1 MSLKR
6 KTLCAAMLSVLF
18 MAISF
23 TAWGHPGRTDSSG
36 GHYDRS
42 TGEYHYHHGYPAH
55 QHPGGVCPYDI
66 EDKVLPSFPASTE
79 FRSSIKTDPL
89 PSTKSYFS
97 ETKKA
102 EQPNPTET
110 STKDAKTDSNT
121 KSNDIASAYCTIFFL
136 GVIISSAICAR
147 IASASKKSACS
158 PLIKEITALKS
169 ANKQLDSDYKN
180 MLASRDKL
188 NLQCKDFIDQI
199 VKLNKDLE
207 NCKKDLE
214 DYEKVLAENKTLS
227 EENVDL
233 NNRLHHYVEQVDSL
247 LHIDDTSEIMTRRPT
262 IATVKPPNALSFDG
276 NDLPHYYQDATVESR
291 MTVYIAPNGTRYH
304 RTFGCSG
311 AYESIHLFTAA
322 SSRIPCSKCIPF
334 AAMNYKVPEWY
345 YRYLQLVTRQDRL
358 KERNSTKSEK

>member
-6 KTLCAAMLSVLF
+6 KTLCAAVLSVLF

-55 QHPGGVCPYDI
+55 QHPGGVCPYDFD
-66 EDKVLPSFPASTE
+66 DKTEST
-79 FRSSIKTDPL
+79 SSL
-89 PSTKSYFS
+89 ETKS
-97 ETKKA
+97 A
-102 EQPNPTET
+102 
-110 STKDAKTDSNT
+110 SN
-121 KSNDIASAYCTIFFL
+121 KIKYVMPFPPSYLIVFVAGAVISAIICSKIVSSSNKSAYDSLT
-136 GVIISSAICAR
+136 
-147 IASASKKSACS
+147 
-158 PLIKEITALKS
+158 KENADLKS
-169 ANKQLDSDYKN
+169 ANKRLESDYKN

-188 NLQCKDFIDQI
+188 NLQCKDFIDQNAEL
-199 VKLNKDLE
+199 KKDLE
-207 NCKKDLE
+207 NYKKDFK
-214 DYEKVLAENKTLS
+214 DYEKALAENKTLS

-247 LHIDDTSEIMTRRPT
+247 LHIDDTSGIMTYDEILAAAKVPDG
-262 IATVKPPNALSFDG
+262 VGFDG
-276 NDLPHYYQDATVESR
+276 NDLPHYYRDATVESR
-291 MTVYIAPNGTRYH
+291 MTVYISPNGKKYH

>member
-6 KTLCAAMLSVLF
+6 KALCAAMLSVLF

-66 EDKVLPSFPASTE
+66 EDKVVPTFPASTE
-79 FRSSIKTDPL
+79 FRSSIKTDPI
-89 PSTKSYFS
+89 PSTKSYSS

-110 STKDAKTDSNT
+110 SANNVKTDSHI
-121 KSNDIASAYCTIFFL
+121 KSNDVASTYCTIFFL
-136 GVIISSAICAR
+136 GVIFSSMIWAR
-147 IASASKKSACS
+147 IASASKKSAYN
-158 PLIKEITALKS
+158 PLIKENATLRIAKE
-169 ANKQLDSDYKN
+169 QLESEYEN
-180 MLASRDKL
+180 MLASRDEL
-188 NLQCKDFIDQI
+188 NSQYKDSINQNAQF
-199 VKLNKDLE
+199 
-207 NCKKDLE
+207 KKDLE
-214 DYEKVLAENKTLS
+214 HCEEVLAENKTLS
-227 EENVDL
+227 EENTEL
-233 NNRLHHYVEQVDSL
+233 KNKLHHYMDQVDSL
-247 LHIDDTSEIMTRRPT
+247 LHIDDTSGIMTYDEIIEAAKVPDG
-262 IATVKPPNALSFDG
+262 VSFDG
-276 NDLPHYYQDATVESR
+276 NDLPHYYRDATVESR
-291 MTVYIAPNGTRYH
+291 MTVYIAPNGKKYH

-358 KERNSTKSEK
+358 KERNSKKSEK

>member
-6 KTLCAAMLSVLF
+6 KALRAAMLSVLF
-18 MAISF
+18 MTISF

-66 EDKVLPSFPASTE
+66 EDKVVPTFPASTE
-79 FRSSIKTDPL
+79 FRSSIKTDPI
-89 PSTKSYFS
+89 PSTKSYSS

-110 STKDAKTDSNT
+110 SANNVKTDSHI
-121 KSNDIASAYCTIFFL
+121 KSNDVASTYCTIFFL
-136 GVIISSAICAR
+136 GVIFSSMIWAR
-147 IASASKKSACS
+147 IASASKKSACN
-158 PLIKEITALKS
+158 PLIKENATLRIAKE
-169 ANKQLDSDYKN
+169 QLESEYEN
-180 MLASRDKL
+180 MLASRDEL
-188 NLQCKDFIDQI
+188 NSQYKDSINQNAQF
-199 VKLNKDLE
+199 
-207 NCKKDLE
+207 KKDLE
-214 DYEKVLAENKTLS
+214 HCKEVLAENKTLS
-227 EENVDL
+227 EENTEL
-233 NNRLHHYVEQVDSL
+233 KNKLHHYMDQVDSL
-247 LHIDDTSEIMTRRPT
+247 LHIDDTSGIMTYDEIIEAAKVPDG
-262 IATVKPPNALSFDG
+262 VSFDG
-276 NDLPHYYQDATVESR
+276 NDLPHYYRDATVESR

-322 SSRIPCSKCIPF
+322 GSRIPCSKCIPF

-358 KERNSTKSEK
+358 KERNSTESGK

>member
-6 KTLCAAMLSVLF
+6 KALCAAMLSVLF

-66 EDKVLPSFPASTE
+66 EDKVVPTFPASTE
-79 FRSSIKTDPL
+79 FRSSIKTDPI
-89 PSTKSYFS
+89 PSTKSYSS

-110 STKDAKTDSNT
+110 SANNVKTDSHI
-121 KSNDIASAYCTIFFL
+121 KSNDVASTYCTIFFL
-136 GVIISSAICAR
+136 GVIFSSMIWAR
-147 IASASKKSACS
+147 IASASKKSACN
-158 PLIKEITALKS
+158 PLIKENATLRIAKE
-169 ANKQLDSDYKN
+169 QLESEYEN
-180 MLASRDKL
+180 TLASRDEL
-188 NLQCKDFIDQI
+188 NSQYKDSIDQNAQ
-199 VKLNKDLE
+199 L
-207 NCKKDLE
+207 KKDLE
-214 DYEKVLAENKTLS
+214 HCEEVLAENKTLS
-227 EENVDL
+227 EENTEL
-233 NNRLHHYVEQVDSL
+233 KNKLHHYMDQVDSL
-247 LHIDDTSEIMTRRPT
+247 LHIDDTSGIMTYDEIIEAAKVPDG
-262 IATVKPPNALSFDG
+262 VSFDG
-276 NDLPHYYQDATVESR
+276 NDLPHYYRDATVESR
-291 MTVYIAPNGTRYH
+291 MTVYIAPKGKKYH

-358 KERNSTKSEK
+358 KERNSKKSEK

>member
-55 QHPGGVCPYDI
+55 QHPGGVCPYDFD
-66 EDKVLPSFPASTE
+66 DKAEST
-79 FRSSIKTDPL
+79 SSL
-89 PSTKSYFS
+89 GTKSASDKIKYVMLFS
-97 ETKKA
+97 PSYLIVFVTGAVISAIICVKIV
-102 EQPNPTET
+102 
-110 STKDAKTDSNT
+110 SSSN
-121 KSNDIASAYCTIFFL
+121 KSAYDSL
-136 GVIISSAICAR
+136 V
-147 IASASKKSACS
+147 
-158 PLIKEITALKS
+158 KENADLKS
-169 ANKQLDSDYKN
+169 ANKQLESDYKN
-180 MLASRDKL
+180 ILASRDEL
-188 NLQCKDFIDQI
+188 NSQYKSSINQS
-199 VKLNKDLE
+199 
-207 NCKKDLE
+207 
-214 DYEKVLAENKTLS
+214 AE
-227 EENVDL
+227 L
-233 NNRLHHYVEQVDSL
+233 NNKLHHYVEQVDSL
-247 LHIDDTSEIMTRRPT
+247 LHIDDTSGIMTYDEILAAAKVPDG
-262 IATVKPPNALSFDG
+262 VGFDG
-276 NDLPHYYQDATVESR
+276 NDLPHYYRDAAVESR
-291 MTVYIAPNGTRYH
+291 MTVYISPNGKKYH